1 MLDKSLIYA
10 SYKRAICDDSY
21 IEFNNNKLLFED
33 KANILFLDTVI
44 KRLQLAYKGRFTGD
58 INGDYKF
65 IYGYDRG
72 TESFATY
79 SKNQFVGYIKDLI
92 ANNDMHQVSTNKF
105 CDLAL
110 NEGLIPSYNEE
121 FEEDYKLFAE
131 GNKLDELVAS
141 LIKLVDWSGSALLKK
156 VKYEDEYS
164 IDYVSIMNYFPV
176 FSYYNNSKIIGY
188 VEYQCLN
195 EKDDKDIYLF
205 TEYSENNV
213 NMFVGRFEDDGIVEI
228 TDNASL
234 LANVGMTPDDLRVDE
249 TVEGWEVF
257 EVFTDRNFMRSYGN
271 SNYNYTSKT
280 CAREMVVMKT
290 AEGQALDTFIKP
302 TILADEGFF
311 QRSKTDSDGMVLDM
325 SKGAIA
331 WLQGTTEKPF
341 FEVLENKY
349 DFGGAK
355 SIKEQY
361 ELELYRSLSF
371 NETVTGT
378 SEKGY
383 NTTSGKQI
391 DMAVAINRANSLYN
405 AVTSKLAMLV
415 NSIFEEQGMDLQL
428 SFRMGSPL
436 SLTDK
441 EKIENTQLLID
452 SGLKSNVEAI
462 ADFYN
467 IEMDKA
473 QEMYEVIKDEKTAL
487 LQTFSEE

>member
-1 MLDKSLIYA
+1 MLDKKIIFDSF
-10 SYKRAICDDSY
+10 KRSQYDDSF
-21 IEFNNNKLLFED
+21 IEYQNNKLLFED

-72 TESFATY
+72 TKSFATY

-92 ANNDMHQVSTNKF
+92 ANNDMHRVSTNKF

-121 FEEDYKLFAE
+121 IEEDYKLFAE
-131 GNKLDELVAS
+131 ENKLDELVAS

-195 EKDDKDIYLF
+195 DEKDKIYLF
-205 TEYSENNV
+205 TEYTENSV
-213 NMFVGRFEDDGIVEI
+213 NMFVGRFQDDGIVEI
-228 TDNASL
+228 TDNAAL
-234 LANVGMTPDDLRVDE
+234 LQKVGMTPDDLRQDE

-257 EVFTDRNFMRSYGN
+257 EVFTDRNFMRSYGS

-290 AEGQALDTFIKP
+290 AEGQALDTFLKP

-311 QRSKTDSDGMVLDM
+311 QRRKDDSDSAELRMQDD
-325 SKGAIA
+325 AIA
-331 WLQGTTEKPF
+331 WLGGTTEKPF
-341 FEVLENKY
+341 FEVVKNEYNF
-349 DFGGAK
+349 DGAK

-391 DMAVAINRANSLYN
+391 DMAVAINRANSLFN
-405 AVTSKLAMLV
+405 AVTSKLAMLI
-415 NSIFEEQGMDLQL
+415 NSIFKEQGMDLQL
-428 SFRMGSPL
+428 SYRMGSPL

-462 ADFYN
+462 ADFYG
-467 IEMDKA
+467 IDMDKA
-473 QEMYEVIKDEKTAL
+473 QEMYEVIKEEKTAL
-487 LQTFSEE
+487 LPAFVED